1 MGFSIVSPAM
11 SSLGNASGF
20 DMRLEDRGGQGHE
33 ALMAAT
39 QQLLQMASKD
49 PVLASTRVTGLGP
62 GPELTLT
69 IARQQAAALRVN
81 FSEVAPL
88 LSTAIRSGYVGNC
101 TNTGWVP
108 HVWVQADR
116 TEERRVGSA

>member
-1 MGFSIVSPAM
+1 MPELLFGLPDSMVFSIVPPAI

-62 GPELTLT
+62 GPELKLT
-69 IARQQAAALRVN
+69 IDRQKAAALGVN
-81 FSEVAPL
+81 FSEVAQL
-88 LSTAIRSGYVGNC
+88 LSTTIGSGYE
-101 TNTGWVP
+101 TGK
-108 HVWVQADR
+108 AAGR
-116 TEERRVGSA
+116 ERVLQDV